1 MIKLF
6 PRLFTSLVTITI
18 SGVRIDL
25 FFHISRSKELLNEKV
40 LFKLDSK
47 SICFVVPFVINNAI
61 SIVLGLT
68 DG

>member
-6 PRLFTSLVTITI
+6 PRLLTSLVTITI